1 MLNKLDNK
9 GKEEERA
16 LPLRLDG
23 LAIGNGLTHPV
34 VQVQSHA
41 YVAYAVG
48 LIDSQEK
55 LRLEILQQEAATLTG
70 QQKWQ
75 DARIARNRV
84 LRRLSNVTGLAT
96 LYDMRRTLPYH
107 TSENGTDFLSVFL
120 NQPAVKEALKA
131 DVNTEWEDCSQAV
144 GKKMGE
150 DVMKSSK
157 WMVEIL
163 VRRRPILLYQGQFD
177 LRDGVVSTEDWISI
191 LDWEGLTDFLASK
204 KRVWKVSSRLAGYV
218 RSHSNLTHVVVSGA
232 GHLVPA
238 DQNLHSQIMIE
249 AWVNRL
255 HLF

>member
-1 MLNKLDNK
+1 M
-9 GKEEERA
+9 
-16 LPLRLDG
+16 RLDG

-41 YVAYAVG
+41 SVAYAVG

-55 LRLEILQQEAATLTG
+55 LRLETLQQQAANLTG

-84 LRRLSNVTGLAT
+84 LRRLNNVTGLAT
-96 LYDMRRTLPYH
+96 LYDMRRTLPYY

-131 DVNTEWEDCSQAV
+131 DVNIQWEDCSEAV
-144 GKKMGE
+144 DKKMSE

-163 VRRRPILLYQGQFD
+163 VRRRPVLLYQGQFD
-177 LRDGVVSTEDWISI
+177 LQDGVVSTEDWISI
-191 LDWEGLTDFLASK
+191 LDWEGLADFLASG
-204 KRVWKVSSRLAGYV
+204 RRLWKVASNLAGYV

-249 AWVNRL
+249 SWVRRRSPSIFNRSK
-255 HLF
+255 